1 VRRRPAAGVAS
12 SARIH
17 ARRSQVRASQDEFRG
32 ILVSAPM
39 PRAVASLPDVPADS
53 DHTIH
58 HDRPDLVAA
67 AVLEVV
73 EDARRTRAQN
83 IP

>member
-1 VRRRPAAGVAS
+1 
-12 SARIH
+12 
-17 ARRSQVRASQDEFRG
+17 
-32 ILVSAPM
+32 M
-39 PRAVASLPDVPADS
+39 PRAAASLPDVPAGS

-58 HDRPDLVAA
+58 HDRPDLAAA

-73 EDARRTRAQN
+73 EDACRTRAQN